1 MAAITPTDAAC
12 LGWSDVLDTC
22 VRLVESGAGLVVSPY
37 IIDHTGNTASHLI
50 DSTFSV
56 EFQTDN
62 TGKYRG
68 GDGDRMGHLLVL
80 THVKKLAT
88 KGQYDSQREAI
99 RKSEDIVR
107 VLGVQADTA
116 ELRVTFLD
124 DSRSLTFDRAYLV
137 SRLTFRL
144 EHDWYAQPLDAA
156 T

>member
-1 MAAITPTDAAC
+1 MGAITATDAAC
-12 LGWSDVLDTC
+12 LGWADVLDAC
-22 VRLVESGAGLVVSPY
+22 VRLVESGAGLTASPY
-37 IIDHTGNTASHLI
+37 IIDHTGNTPSHLI

-68 GDGDRMGHLLVL
+68 GDADRMGHLLSI

-88 KGQYDSQREAI
+88 KGQYTSQAEAI
-99 RKSEDIVR
+99 RTSETITR

-124 DSRSLTFDRAYLV
+124 DVRSLTFDRAYLV

-144 EHDWYAQPLDAA
+144 EHDWYAQPLDAS